1 VIYKILP
8 DKTSGGNVTNMATT
22 VYEASFG
29 GELDST
35 VVVSTGDPGW
45 HFIARAW
52 MNYRIELWDS
62 VGGFSTAVVQ
72 YEARLSLQCDGG
84 TVYPYEFYG
93 YEGGI
98 IQEVWGAAAG
108 SFSFTATIKVE
119 QDGNDVKVTVTGSL
133 GSFVDT
139 FAGKLFVRVDPTEAP
154 TSWGAM
160 GNAGCYAY
168 GVYVANV
175 TVNPPGPNNY
185 YGEVITVDN
194 PTRTFRD
201 GGSSEAN
208 WSDWDTLREIDETDY
223 CAVSYNGIASIT
235 MDNWPPVYPDHLA
248 SATVKVAEKASDRY
262 KVELFK
268 NQLTLAVQSIPP
280 TGVSISYLPT
290 PDDDAEV
297 SPQDTNFNIKYG
309 AEDIAFSPLPDI
321 IEQTTPAQSGTFYW
335 VWYQVKYGGNQP
347 DVEFTAPGTSGR
359 RNFVRWDYTRP
370 IAPGDNQTQE
380 SNILVLGELER
391 NVVCDPHY
399 TYNMQVVAP
408 AINPSGYRWLY
419 WDFLA
424 GDHRIAKTQGFLLDA
439 DRTIIATYEEGSLPV
454 LGIAQH
460 FSGGILATDSGLT
473 AGPDAGQHKIQRG
486 TWSERFAVPD
496 SADTIWA
503 NPYSTKSRTELIEGK
518 TNVQTRFAE
527 SLDGDWQAAQEVEAT
542 YSCPYGIEAL
552 GFLYISAYKDGK
564 QYLLRR
570 QRSGEH
576 TAMEAPLVIANS
588 DEVAASL
595 AFFPLQWALACAVQY
610 NDDTKIYL
618 SRDHGQSWS
627 LKHTVAVLYPSL
639 FCDDRLLW
647 LVGYVDGVYGG
658 AAGRVSVAAYH
669 ASSLALPES
678 QALTIVG
685 PSDAGRPAIL
695 RESGTWLVRTLAP
708 RTTDWGDG
716 EAAPSIVEYV
726 SDNVGETWSKVGVHV
741 V

>member
-1 VIYKILP
+1 MSTITVYAKTAGDVPGEVSVSFYGSYMDSPSSSHIVTYSGPSPLTAVYTSVGSVAGGVNWDERVVILGGFGNPSAEFYVPGYAWIGNGHDTSAYPEEEIP
-8 DKTSGGNVTNMATT
+8 DKIYESISWSYGPSLCWLRNSVSNLYQLCSCTWPLHSSHWMCQLVEDTSIMYIIGAVGHYHTFRGYPAYGGLNDLLVDGEERSDGSVWMVDGQSATASVPETYSGTSTVNEEVCNHFTGWVFCDGDLECLTTEPEDAFALTTDIAVAAQEKGNRVSSMWYGQYSKVGLIVAAQPQVMESSVVIPYSPEETMAGMYCTEDIDPSPVTLSESLWWDLNVDNILDAYPAVNLVAPNTVPGYKFVKWEVRLASEGGTLLDTILTRAVIVTPRNGMATT
-22 VYEASFG
+22 RWWA
-29 GELDST
+29 
-35 VVVSTGDPGW
+35 
-45 HFIARAW
+45 IA
-52 MNYRIELWDS
+52 I
-62 VGGFSTAVVQ
+62 
-72 YEARLSLQCDGG
+72 
-84 TVYPYEFYG
+84 
-93 YEGGI
+93 
-98 IQEVWGAAAG
+98 
-108 SFSFTATIKVE
+108 
-119 QDGNDVKVTVTGSL
+119 
-133 GSFVDT
+133 
-139 FAGKLFVRVDPTEAP
+139 
-154 TSWGAM
+154 
-160 GNAGCYAY
+160 
-168 GVYVANV
+168 
-175 TVNPPGPNNY
+175 
-185 YGEVITVDN
+185 
-194 PTRTFRD
+194 
-201 GGSSEAN
+201 
-208 WSDWDTLREIDETDY
+208 
-223 CAVSYNGIASIT
+223 
-235 MDNWPPVYPDHLA
+235 
-248 SATVKVAEKASDRY
+248 
-262 KVELFK
+262 
-268 NQLTLAVQSIPP
+268 
-280 TGVSISYLPT
+280 
-290 PDDDAEV
+290 
-297 SPQDTNFNIKYG
+297 
-309 AEDIAFSPLPDI
+309 
-321 IEQTTPAQSGTFYW
+321 
-335 VWYQVKYGGNQP
+335 
-347 DVEFTAPGTSGR
+347 
-359 RNFVRWDYTRP
+359 
-370 IAPGDNQTQE
+370 
-380 SNILVLGELER
+380 
-391 NVVCDPHY
+391 
-399 TYNMQVVAP
+399 
-408 AINPSGYRWLY
+408 
-419 WDFLA
+419 
-424 GDHRIAKTQGFLLDA
+424 
-439 DRTIIATYEEGSLPV
+439 YEEYFPA
-454 LGIAQH
+454 LGIVQH

-658 AAGRVSVAAYH
+658 AAGRVSVAAYR